1 MTAQPTP
8 ETQAFILLFK
18 KMPIQTKKEISVWF
32 QEHQNTWET
41 STEEEDSEFWMSV
54 SSDAFAETWGDPA
67 EDVWDEIYKKHKADG
82 RFQTI

>member
-8 ETQAFILLFK
+8 QTQALILLFK
-18 KMPIQTKKEISVWF
+18 TMPEKTQKEFTEWIV
-32 QEHQNTWET
+32 EHPRSWEN
-41 STEEEDSEFWMSV
+41 STEEEDGDFWMSV

-82 RFQTI
+82 RLQAI